1 MWHRRLRRRYLIDA
15 RPADLPRSLCWWVL
29 GDACHTVTYHIDHLE
44 HSYLQMIMKKLFY
57 TGLLSCQSLADSL
70 AFIQIVAF
78 VKIRRWVFYFSIA
91 PWTSKHCHIH
101 EVNNFRCGIADY
113 AGDIWLMPDQLIYRE
128 DCAGEFLV
136 TPVILLPYRPFRTLV
151 SPNDHEKV
159 ILHWAFVV
167 PKFGRFLGFYPNC
180 CICKNKKVGV
190 LF

>member
-1 MWHRRLRRRYLIDA
+1 MTSQATPAIFDRYQTSWSTEKFVLVSSWWRLSYR
-15 RPADLPRSLCWWVL
+15 
-29 GDACHTVTYHIDHLE
+29 YHIDHLE

-78 VKIRRWVFYFSIA
+78 VKIRRWVFYFSIV

-113 AGDIWLMPDQLIYRE
+113 AGDIWLMPDQLIYR
-128 DCAGEFLV
+128 DFCAGEFFV
-136 TPVILLPYRPFRTLV
+136 TPVIPLPYRSFRTLV
-151 SPNDHEKV
+151 SPNDHEQV

-180 CICKNKKVGV
+180 CICKNKKVSV